1 MIQVKWV
8 AAILLIYIIGIILGG
23 TYDQVWVDNINGIPA
38 PESELRYLTTFGQ
51 TNTNSTSGTF
61 SAISVPTQ
69 APNYFSTLMN
79 VAFLHFQFFQGAGYD
94 MVYYIFILP
103 FVAIPGVL
111 AILYALY
118 LMVVAILPF

>member
-8 AAILLIYIIGIILGG
+8 AAIVLIYIIGFILGT
-23 TYDQVWVDNINGIPA
+23 TYDTIPYTNQYGA
-38 PESELRYLTTFGQ
+38 ATQETTLQYLTTFGQ
-51 TNTNSTSGTF
+51 TNASSNSGNYGL
-61 SAISVPTQ
+61 ISIPMTLPT
-69 APNYFSTLMN
+69 YFSTLVN
-79 VAFLHFQFFQGAGYD
+79 AAFLHFSFFQGQGYD

-111 AILYALY
+111 AIAYALY